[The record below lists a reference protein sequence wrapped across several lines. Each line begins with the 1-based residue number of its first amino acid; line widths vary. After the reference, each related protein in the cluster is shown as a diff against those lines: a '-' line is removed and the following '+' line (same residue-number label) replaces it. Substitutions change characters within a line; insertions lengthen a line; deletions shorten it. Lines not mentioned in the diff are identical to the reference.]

1 MVEIYKNLTYICVM
15 KQWFDYYK
23 VLDVID
29 SCETIEQL
37 KSATKML
44 GLWYQ
49 MHKDF
54 YIYDSTF
61 KSKIRD
67 KFYGLGGVNIDD
79 LPNEKIVQKN

>member
-1 MVEIYKNLTYICVM
+1 M

-37 KSATKML
+37 NTATKML

-49 MHKDF
+49 MHQDP
-54 YIYDSTF
+54 YIYRNTY
-61 KSKIRD
+61 KNVIYT
-67 KFYGLGGVNIDD
+67 KFYTLGGVNVND
-79 LPNEKIVQKN
+79 LPSEKII